1 MASYKDLNR
10 EIKGYVEVKYNIS
23 EETPI
28 LSLFYDNGNKTYEI
42 DSAEFTTSLQ
52 NIYYTSR
59 KSNKYAILEENYTS
73 LDGSFLL
80 FDKVNQDSGFISDKT
95 INEYIEYGD
104 THGGDNTQICLE
116 IGSQENLIE
125 TDINGLT
132 IYAKYN
138 KITSCHATLYDSEFN
153 IVEERNIT
161 DDNSPLLLIFANSLK
176 DKFIYIDHIT
186 FENPDRRI
194 MIDHIDIGMSYVYED
209 NELIEFSVI
218 EEVDK
223 LVQKTPANEL
233 TVTIGDYDKLYDPL
247 NLTGIT
253 KYLTENA
260 TFIPYIGIANDNGK
274 IEYTKMGTF
283 YYDSIDYQDGEVT
296 ITAYS
301 MMNKLKVP
309 FTNKTKTFPTFQ
321 VGENKMNTYLSS
333 EYPQLNIN
341 FPYYNE
347 KTEEGLANNILTTT
361 MYKNTELLAFLKD
374 ISFGIGRIFYIDRDD
389 VLQFINVDKTI
400 KEVLTLNEMGDKPK
414 YVKKDKINVIVAKIE
429 NRSRSD
435 SSYTSMDETKANIN
449 FRVSENPQYLLI
461 ESQSGNLGEIIE
473 SNTTYS
479 NLNSVEY
486 LTCVDMKPNYFCFLK
501 AIGEIGNVATITLKG
516 YKYSQSS
523 VNTSQEYKIYAND
536 YNGERENSIEVNNNL
551 YAAATKLDKGFKK
564 ILDNAS
570 SYEVSLNYNGNPNI
584 KAGDYIE
591 IETDYG
597 FIPVFVQKHQ
607 LTYDGGL
614 SGSIEGVE

>member
-10 EIKGYVEVKYNIS
+10 EIKGYVEVKYNVS

-42 DSAEFTTSLQ
+42 DSAEFTTPLQ
-52 NIYYTSR
+52 NIYSTSR

-80 FDKVNQDSGFISDKT
+80 FDKINQDSGFISDKT

-153 IVEERNIT
+153 TIEERNII

-186 FENPDRRI
+186 FEKKDRRI

-209 NELIEFSVI
+209 NELIEFSII

-247 NLTGIT
+247 NPTGIT

-283 YYDSIDYQDGEVT
+283 YYDSIDYQDGQVT
-296 ITAYS
+296 ITAYNLIKKLSDIMIRNIDNSLESTNMWIAAGKLQERLILFLSTCYPYDYDIEIQNQKVYTTQELKYTSLVTFLQQAS
-301 MMNKLKVP
+301 MLDGIFFVSRDNKITIKNI
-309 FTNKTKTFPTFQ
+309 NKNIIEILTKTELIDNPSYKNVKKYNSFYKEIGKNGLYQAT
-321 VGENKMNTYLSS
+321 S
-333 EYPQLNIN
+333 EINNNNNFNIN
-341 FPYYNE
+341 
-347 KTEEGLANNILTTT
+347 
-361 MYKNTELLAFLKD
+361 
-374 ISFGIGRIFYIDRDD
+374 
-389 VLQFINVDKTI
+389 TI
-400 KEVLTLNEMGDKPK
+400 LNESKEEICVSSDNPTDLLGIKNSEIT
-414 YVKKDKINVIVAKIE
+414 YTGATSVKIN
-429 NRSRSD
+429 
-435 SSYTSMDETKANIN
+435 SSTDVNHFLNMI
-449 FRVSENPQYLLI
+449 FL
-461 ESQSGNLGEIIE
+461 EI
-473 SNTTYS
+473 
-479 NLNSVEY
+479 
-486 LTCVDMKPNYFCFLK
+486 
-501 AIGEIGNVATITLKG
+501 IGEIGQKVTITGKAR
-516 YKYSQSS
+516 
-523 VNTSQEYKIYAND
+523 YKIEAITQANTRTLIGNEKETNIVID
-536 YNGERENSIEVNNNL
+536 NPFWNFNFDDSEIN
-551 YAAATKLDKGFKK
+551 FKNFINK
-564 ILDNAS
+564 MY

-591 IETDYG
+591 VETDYG

>member
-28 LSLFYDNGNKTYEI
+28 LSLLYDNGNKTYEI
-42 DSAEFTTSLQ
+42 DSAEFTTPLQ
-52 NIYYTSR
+52 NIYSTSR

-116 IGSQENLIE
+116 IGNQENLIE

-153 IVEERNIT
+153 TIEERNII

-186 FENPDRRI
+186 FENQDRRI

-247 NLTGIT
+247 NPTGIT
-253 KYLTENA
+253 KYLTEDA

-283 YYDSIDYQDGEVT
+283 YYDSIDYQEGQVT
-296 ITAYS
+296 ITSYNLINKISKMQPRPLYS
-301 MMNKLKVP
+301 TQSTNYIISKGNLQETLNNYFDRSYEYSHIVNIHNENEMKLDTLDYSSLNKVLQTMSMLDGIYYVDREEFVVIRRIDKKIKEILSKTEL
-309 FTNKTKTFPTFQ
+309 TNDAIYK
-321 VGENKMNTYLSS
+321 
-333 EYPQLNIN
+333 NIN
-341 FPYYNE
+341 NYRNVTNNTKYYQSSTSKHNIINFTIKLQKTTQYVMLKIDDKTAFNISNSDIAYQNATSVVLDSFGNYNCNQNYVFLIVQGTIGQTVSITIDYYGYSSQNE
-347 KTEEGLANNILTTT
+347 VSVQRKYHEELESNIEISNDAINVTT
-361 MYKNTELLAFLKD
+361 MDTYNLEN
-374 ISFGIGRIFYIDRDD
+374 
-389 VLQFINVDKTI
+389 FIN
-400 KEVLTLNEMGDKPK
+400 
-414 YVKKDKINVIVAKIE
+414 KI
-429 NRSRSD
+429 
-435 SSYTSMDETKANIN
+435 
-449 FRVSENPQYLLI
+449 P
-461 ESQSGNLGEIIE
+461 
-473 SNTTYS
+473 TYS
-479 NLNSVEY
+479 LS
-486 LTCVDMKPNYFCFLK
+486 C
-501 AIGEIGNVATITLKG
+501 
-516 YKYSQSS
+516 
-523 VNTSQEYKIYAND
+523 
-536 YNGERENSIEVNNNL
+536 
-551 YAAATKLDKGFKK
+551 
-564 ILDNAS
+564 
-570 SYEVSLNYNGNPNI
+570 NYNGNPKI

-591 IETDYG
+591 VETDYG